1 MIKYSKDILRDAF
14 PNIDDILDIEIIF
27 LLWTEV
33 K

>member
-1 MIKYSKDILRDAF
+1 MIKYSKDILGDAF